1 MAESKHV
8 TYEDAGVDTAEGGR
22 AVDAIKQMVKETNRP
37 EVIGGI
43 GKEPHMAESKHVTY
57 EDAGVDTAEGGRAV
71 DAIKQMV
78 KETNRPEVIGGIGG
92 FGHMAESKHV
102 TYEDAGVDTAE
113 GGRAV
118 DAIKQMVKETN
129 RPEVIGGIGGFGGLF
144 SAAAL
149 KDMEDPILISGTD
162 GVGTKLVLAQI
173 LDRHETVGQDLV
185 AMCLVAMCVNDIL
198 ASGAEPLFFL
208 DYVAIGHIEAEHMAK
223 IVKGV
228 ADGCKLA
235 GCALVGGEMAEH
247 PGVMR
252 PDDYDLAGF
261 TVGVVDRP
269 KMIDPANVAE
279 GGRAVDAI
287 KQRVKETDLP
297 KVIGGIGGAGGMSSA
312 AANKDEQD
320 PIEVAPGLTL
330 ADALLAPTRIYV
342 KPILELLRGE
352 AGKHVHAIAHITG
365 GGITENLNRA
375 LPANVDALVHRDGAK
390 MGWDVPPVITYISEN
405 AELTPNEGGIT
416 ENLNR
421 ALPANVDALVHRDG
435 AKMGWD
441 VPPVITY
448 ISENAELT
456 PNEACKTF
464 NMGVGLMLIVSAED
478 EAAVTEAL
486 VAMGEKPFRVGTCIA
501 GSGEVKCKTFNMGVG
516 LMLIVSAEDEAA
528 VTEAL
533 VAMGEKPFR
542 VGTCIAGSGEVKY
555 TDEQ

>member
-1 MAESKHV
+1 MSEN
-8 TYEDAGVDTAEGGR
+8 T
-22 AVDAIKQMVKETNRP
+22 
-37 EVIGGI
+37 
-43 GKEPHMAESKHVTY
+43 
-57 EDAGVDTAEGGRAV
+57 
-71 DAIKQMV
+71 
-78 KETNRPEVIGGIGG
+78 
-92 FGHMAESKHV
+92 KHV

-162 GVGTKLVLAQI
+162 GVGTKLVLAQL
-173 LDRHETVGQDLV
+173 LDRHETVGQD
-185 AMCLVAMCVNDIL
+185 LVAMCVNDIL

-269 KMIDPANVAE
+269 KMIDPANVRP
-279 GGRAVDAI
+279 GDVIIG
-287 KQRVKETDLP
+287 LP
-297 KVIGGIGGAGGMSSA
+297 STGVHSNGYSLVRKVIGVDGIVPGTPEA
-312 AANKDEQD
+312 AAKRAELEQ
-320 PIEVAPGLTL
+320 PLEELGGLSL

-342 KPILELLRGE
+342 KPVLELLR
-352 AGKHVHAIAHITG
+352 AGANVHAIAHITG

-375 LPANVDALVHRDGAK
+375 LAADVDAVVERDGSK
-390 MGWDVPPVITYISEN
+390 MGWDVPPVITYISEH
-405 AELTPNEGGIT
+405 AEL
-416 ENLNR
+416 
-421 ALPANVDALVHRDG
+421 A
-435 AKMGWD
+435 
-441 VPPVITY
+441 
-448 ISENAELT
+448 

-464 NMGVGLMLIVSAED
+464 NMGVGLCFIVAAED
-478 EAAVTEAL
+478 EAATVSAL
-486 VAMGEKPFRVGTCIA
+486 EAMGEKPFRVGTCA
-501 GSGEVKCKTFNMGVG
+501 EGSGKVTY
-516 LMLIVSAEDEAA
+516 SDE
-528 VTEAL
+528 
-533 VAMGEKPFR
+533 R
-542 VGTCIAGSGEVKY
+542 
-555 TDEQ
+555 